1 MSQGNYDQNAAQ
13 DAGYAAGAVEGD
25 YDRAGQDVRRDEQ
38 DVENVPGDIAQSA
51 DNAGRDAVQDVKD
64 APSDVGGAIEGA
76 AKWVGDKIGGVEGD
90 GRRAENDVQQF
101 DQGVDNSYDQG
112 ENQGRQQGF

>member
-1 MSQGNYDQNAAQ
+1 MSQDNYDQNAAQ

-38 DVENVPGDIAQSA
+38 DVENIPGNVEQGV

-64 APSDVGGAIEGA
+64 VPSNIGGAIDGA
-76 AKWVGDKIGGVEGD
+76 AKWVGDKLGGVEGE
-90 GRRAENDVQQF
+90 GRRAEGDVQNF
-101 DQGVDNSYDQG
+101 DQNVDNSYDQG